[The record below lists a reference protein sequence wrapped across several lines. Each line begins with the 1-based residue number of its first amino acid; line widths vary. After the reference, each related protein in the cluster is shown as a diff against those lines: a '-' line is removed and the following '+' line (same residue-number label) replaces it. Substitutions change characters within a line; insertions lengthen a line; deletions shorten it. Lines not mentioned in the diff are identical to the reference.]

1 MAHKALRLHA
11 QAIGNAGNV
20 IEIGDDLGGVVDGD
34 VVKPVRAQGVQVGR
48 GDVVLVACEFD
59 RMAAQGAVRVGQG
72 SCAPIGGYALDPG
85 VGFGRRGEE
94 LLDLGTEVV
103 GVGTSS
109 VDTAQFCRHNCS
121 QHLPLGTAEGRPA
134 VHN

>member
-1 MAHKALRLHA
+1 MAHKGFRLHA

-20 IEIGDDLGGVVDGD
+20 IEVGDDLGGVVNGD
-34 VVKPVRAQGVQVGR
+34 VVKPVRAQGFQVRR
-48 GDVVLVACEFD
+48 GDGVLAAGEFD
-59 RMAAQGAVRVGQG
+59 RVAAQGAVRVGQG
-72 SCAPIGGYALDPG
+72 SRGPIGGHALNPG

-94 LLDLGTEVV
+94 VLDLGTEVV

-109 VDTAQFCRHNCS
+109 VDTAQFCRHNCG